1 MTLPVPGSPAPTFS
15 LPADGGETLS
25 LSDFSGKKLVLY
37 FYPKDSTPG
46 CTKQAIG
53 FTELKD
59 QFDAADTVVLGVS
72 KDSLKRH
79 DNFIAKQGLAIRLLS
94 DENSDTCER
103 YGVWQEKKLYGRTF
117 MGIVR
122 STFLIDR
129 EGQIAR
135 VWPKVKVAGH
145 MEEVLEAA
153 RELA

>member
-1 MTLPVPGSPAPTFS
+1 MSMPEPGTLAPEFS

-25 LSDFSGKKLVLY
+25 SSDFKGKKLVLY
-37 FYPKDSTPG
+37 FYPKDNTPG

-53 FTELKD
+53 FTGLKSE
-59 QFDAADTVVLGVS
+59 FDAADTVILGVS
-72 KDSLKRH
+72 RDSVKKH
-79 DNFIAKQGLAIRLLS
+79 DNFIEKKELGIRLLS
-94 DENSDTCER
+94 DEDGALCER

-129 EGQIAR
+129 DGKIAR

-153 RELA
+153 RALA